1 MPAVLPEF
9 GFHDNPEEA
18 QWLIDNMEAIAKETC
33 KAVCAFFDVPYIA
46 PDKQIDLEPEPA
58 PDVPESGTLYR
69 VQVGAFRKKENAE
82 AYLQKVHEVLPEAFI
97 VVG

>member
-18 QWLIDNMEAIAKETC
+18 QWLIDNMEAIAEKTC
-33 KAVCAFFDVPYIA
+33 QAVCAFFGIPYIA
-46 PDKQIDLEPEPA
+46 PDKQTDLAPEPA

-69 VQVGAFRKKENAE
+69 VQVGAFEEKSNADIFLE
-82 AYLQKVHEVLPEAFI
+82 AVRAKFPGAFI
-97 VVG
+97 VKV